1 MDEVRIYAVPGLF
14 QPTVVY
20 QQQWAQLACDCRSL
34 AQVSSLRPKRFSVIA
49 AIARAVTATTLG
61 SMCCA
66 GILVGSMIC
75 RTSPIPCQK
84 EEKHFGQTHCRPWK
98 KGLFVAQKD
107 SSLSHDIMA
116 FGPVRHRGV
125 SLTEFIHWKSRPQ
138 CSS

>member
-1 MDEVRIYAVPGLF
+1 
-14 QPTVVY
+14 
-20 QQQWAQLACDCRSL
+20 
-34 AQVSSLRPKRFSVIA
+34 VIA
-49 AIARAVTATTLG
+49 VIAQAVTATTLR

-66 GILVGSMIC
+66 SILVGSMIC

-107 SSLSHDIMA
+107 SSLSHDIMTLA
-116 FGPVRHRGV
+116 PHLCPGPVRHRGV